1 MAGGYLSGIFGA
13 SPIRPLQKHMA
24 QVIECV
30 TELIPFI
37 EAVLQRDTDAR
48 AIHHRSIIDREHA
61 ADTLKKELRLH
72 LPTSLFMPVDRRD
85 VLEVLTMQDRV
96 AGAVRSV
103 AGVMVGRNMLIPDS
117 MVQPYRELVARCVDA
132 CNTAYS
138 AICELHELVETG
150 FGTKEVEFV
159 NGILDELDTI
169 EQETDEQQVTLRH
182 SLFKMEAELPPVD
195 VMFLYRTIDKTG
207 EIADRAQRV
216 GSRLQLML
224 AK

>member
-1 MAGGYLSGIFGA
+1 MPGGYLSGIFGA

-30 TELIPFI
+30 AELIPFI
-37 EAVLQRDTDAR
+37 DAVLAHDTEAR
-48 AIHHRSIIDREHA
+48 SHHHKAIVDREHA

-72 LPTSLFMPVDRRD
+72 LPTSLFMPIDRRD

-103 AGVMVGRNMLIPDS
+103 SGVMVGRDMHIPEAIKE
-117 MVQPYRELVARCVDA
+117 QYRSLVAHCVDA

-138 AICELHELVETG
+138 AICELDELVETG
-150 FGTKEVEFV
+150 FGSKEVELV

-169 EQETDEQQVTLRH
+169 EQETDEQQREIRHTL
-182 SLFKMEAELPPVD
+182 FEMETELPPVD

>member
-1 MAGGYLSGIFGA
+1 MPGGYLSGIFGA
-13 SPIRPLQKHMA
+13 SPIRPLQKHMS

-30 TELIPFI
+30 TELIPFVD
-37 EAVLQRDTDAR
+37 AVLAHDTEAR
-48 AIHHRSIIDREHA
+48 TRHHRSIIDREHA

-72 LPTSLFMPVDRRD
+72 LPTSLFMPIDRRD

-103 AGVMVGRNMLIPDS
+103 AGVMVGRDMHIPEPLQAD
-117 MVQPYRELVARCVDA
+117 YRELVKQCVDA
-132 CNTAYS
+132 CNMAFS
-138 AICELHELVETG
+138 AICELDELVETG
-150 FGTKEVEFV
+150 FGTKEIELV

-169 EQETDEQQVTLRH
+169 EQNTDEKQVEVRH
-182 SLFKMEAELPPVD
+182 ALFTMEKELPPVD

-216 GSRLQLML
+216 GSRLQLIL

>member
-1 MAGGYLSGIFGA
+1 MPGGYLSGIFGA

-30 TELIPFI
+30 TELIPFVD
-37 EAVLQRDTDAR
+37 AVLDQDADAR
-48 AIHHRSIIDREHA
+48 ARHHKSIIDREHA
-61 ADTLKKELRLH
+61 ADSLKKELRLH
-72 LPTSLFMPVDRRD
+72 LPTSLFMPIDRRD

-103 AGVMVGRNMLIPDS
+103 AGVMVGREMKIPEPLK
-117 MVQPYRELVARCVDA
+117 QPYRELVAHCVDA

-138 AICELHELVETG
+138 AICELDELVETG
-150 FGTKEVEFV
+150 FGSKEIELV

-169 EQETDEQQVTLRH
+169 EQETDDQQVKIRRG
-182 SLFKMEAELPPVD
+182 LFNMEANLPAVD

>member
-1 MAGGYLSGIFGA
+1 MPGGYLSGIFGA

-30 TELIPFI
+30 DELIPFI
-37 EAVLQRDTDAR
+37 NAVLHHDTEAR
-48 AIHHRSIIDREHA
+48 ARHHKAIIDREHD

-96 AGAVRSV
+96 AGGVRSV
-103 AGVMVGRNMLIPDS
+103 AGVMVGRDMQIPDPMKQQYS
-117 MVQPYRELVARCVDA
+117 ELVERCVDA
-132 CNTAYS
+132 CKTAYS
-138 AICELHELVETG
+138 AICELDELVETG
-150 FGTKEVEFV
+150 FGSKEVEFV
-159 NGILDELDTI
+159 NDILDELDSI
-169 EQETDEQQVTLRH
+169 EQETDEQQVEIRH
-182 SLFKMEAELPPVD
+182 TLFKMEAELPPVD

>member
-1 MAGGYLSGIFGA
+1 MPGGYLSGIFGA
-13 SPIRPLQKHMA
+13 SPIRPLQKHMS
-24 QVIECV
+24 QVIECA

-37 EAVLQRDTDAR
+37 DAVLAQDADAR
-48 AIHHRSIIDREHA
+48 TRHHRAIIDREHA

-72 LPTSLFMPVDRRD
+72 LPTSLFMPIDRRD

-103 AGVMVGRNMLIPDS
+103 AGVMVGREMQIPGPL
-117 MVQPYRELVARCVDA
+117 QEGYRELVKQCVDA

-138 AICELHELVETG
+138 AICELDELVETG
-150 FGTKEVEFV
+150 FGTKEIELV
-159 NGILDELDTI
+159 NGILDELDNI
-169 EQETDEQQVTLRH
+169 EQQTDEQQIEIRH
-182 SLFKMEAELPPVD
+182 ALFEMEKELPPVD

-216 GSRLQLML
+216 GSRLQLIL

>member
-1 MAGGYLSGIFGA
+1 MPGGYLSGIFGA

-30 TELIPFI
+30 TELIPFVD
-37 EAVLQRDTDAR
+37 AVLSHDTEAR
-48 AIHHRSIIDREHA
+48 TRHHKCIVEKEHE
-61 ADTLKKELRLH
+61 ADKLKKELRLH
-72 LPTSLFMPVDRRD
+72 LPTSLFMPIDRRD
-85 VLEVLTMQDRV
+85 ILEVLTMQDRV

-103 AGVMVGRNMLIPDS
+103 AGVMVGRNMMIPEPMEDL
-117 MVQPYRELVARCVDA
+117 YRELVAHCIDA

-138 AICELHELVETG
+138 AICELDELVETG
-150 FGTKEVEFV
+150 FGTKEIELV
-159 NGILDELDTI
+159 NGILDQLDTI
-169 EQETDEQQVTLRH
+169 EQETDEQQVRLRH
-182 SLFKMEAELPPVD
+182 MLFEMEEKLPPVD